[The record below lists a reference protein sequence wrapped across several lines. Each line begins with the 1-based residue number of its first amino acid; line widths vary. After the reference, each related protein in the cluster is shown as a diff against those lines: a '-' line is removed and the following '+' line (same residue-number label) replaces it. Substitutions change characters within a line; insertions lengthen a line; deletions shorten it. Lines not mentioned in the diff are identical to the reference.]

1 MVNHIKESEFNNVIN
16 KELVLVDFYADWC
29 GPCKMLSPVLEELSN
44 QRSLSIYKINVDEV
58 ETLAK
63 SLGIMS
69 IPTLILYS
77 NGKLLSRKTG
87 FMSMNEIQ
95 SWIEEN
101 K

>member
-1 MVNHIKESEFNNVIN
+1 MINHIKENEFNNVIN
-16 KELVLVDFYADWC
+16 KNLVLVDFYADWC
-29 GPCKMLSPVLEELSN
+29 GPCKMLGPVLEELSN
-44 QRSLSIYKINVDEV
+44 HRSLEIYKINVDEV
-58 ETLAK
+58 ESLTK

-69 IPTLILYS
+69 IPTLLLYS

-87 FMSMNEIQ
+87 FMSMEEIQ

>member
-1 MVNHIKESEFNNVIN
+1 MVNHIKEEEFNNVIN

-29 GPCKMLSPVLEELSN
+29 GPCKMLGPVLEELSN
-44 QRSLSIYKINVDEV
+44 QRSVSVYKINVDET
-58 ETLAK
+58 ENLAR

-69 IPTLILYS
+69 IPTLLLYS

-87 FMSMNEIQ
+87 FMSMDQIQ
-95 SWIEEN
+95 NWIDEN